1 MRIRMRLVLMA
12 VLLTA
17 AAACGSYNSPN
28 APSGMAAN
36 AAITGS
42 GFTPNSISVGVG
54 ASVTWTNND
63 SAPHS
68 VVADGGQFNSGTIA
82 PGAKFSYAFPAAGSF
97 SYHDSTNAKMVGV
110 VNVSRSSSG
119 YGG

>member
-1 MRIRMRLVLMA
+1 MRIRMRLVFMA
-12 VLLTA
+12 VLLIA

-68 VVADGGQFNSGTIA
+68 VVADGGQFNSGTIN
-82 PGAKFSYAFPAAGSF
+82 PGAKFSYAFPSAGTVA
-97 SYHDSTNAKMVGV
+97 YHDGANPRMSGMVT
-110 VNVSRSSSG
+110 VSGSSSG
-119 YGG
+119 GYD